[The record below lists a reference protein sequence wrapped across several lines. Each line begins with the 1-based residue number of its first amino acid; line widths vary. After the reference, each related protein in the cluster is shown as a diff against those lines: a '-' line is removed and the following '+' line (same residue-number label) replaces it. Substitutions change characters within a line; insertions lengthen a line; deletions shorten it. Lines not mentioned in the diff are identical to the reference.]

1 MTTRKQAAA
10 NKANA
15 QKSSGPKSAAGKA
28 KAAQNAVTHGLTGLP
43 DWTQVTRFYRIIV
56 EDADARP
63 DPSATDAQTRAA
75 LALAEAQA
83 SLHRAA
89 QAEREYIFEESVR
102 TLRKKGTVQ
111 EFVEVMAEL
120 DLDDVDTINF
130 LLTRKTD
137 PEMIETLKILK
148 KAAPNRPAAR
158 RAKLKHLA
166 RYRREADAR
175 RRKALRIWI
184 SEEYQKNE
192 TNPISTIG

>member
-28 KAAQNAVTHGLTGLP
+28 KAAQNAVTHGLTGQP

-56 EDADARP
+56 EDADAWP
-63 DPSATDAQTRAA
+63 DASATDAQTRAA

-89 QAEREYIFEESVR
+89 QAEREYIFDESVR

-158 RAKLKHLA
+158 RLKLKHLA